1 MVLLKAESNT
11 VRPTRRSAPNVPT
24 RRSAP
29 KVPNHFAAVC
39 KSAPQTM
46 AAVVTPTTDSVTGA
60 LLSTA
65 GFYAMTLIAPSRYDQ
80 LRPFIA
86 SLAQSGPVTT
96 VPLPLSILDMVV
108 GHNSLLNP
116 ALRWL

>member
-1 MVLLKAESNT
+1 
-11 VRPTRRSAPNVPT
+11 
-24 RRSAP
+24 
-29 KVPNHFAAVC
+29 
-39 KSAPQTM
+39 M